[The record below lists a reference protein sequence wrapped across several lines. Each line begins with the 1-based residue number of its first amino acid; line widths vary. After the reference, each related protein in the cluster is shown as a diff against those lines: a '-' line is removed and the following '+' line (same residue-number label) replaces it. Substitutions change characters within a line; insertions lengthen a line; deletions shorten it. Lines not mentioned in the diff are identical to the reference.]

1 MSKKDSWKHV
11 FCIEGLWDSD
21 LRSTITIKPGLDLLQ
36 TNGFKYIYKDAATK
50 EELIFILRSLS
61 KRGIAIILYFIW
73 GFMERNS

>member
-36 TNGFKYIYKDAATK
+36 TNGLKYIYKDAATK
-50 EELIFILRSLS
+50 EELNFY
-61 KRGIAIILYFIW
+61 LYPVNTSW
-73 GFMERNS
+73 TD